1 MAEHVGIHE
10 YRKYKTTFPVAPP
23 PAPSS
28 TRLSL
33 APPAAALTPRRAA
46 GRVPC
51 QQHAGRRT
59 ADAPVRPG
67 AGCQAAARG
76 PPLCDAP
83 TLGARQREVR
93 PAGRDGFQR
102 AYSEQPARSE
112 TEATRWHT
120 RRRGAETGT
129 NEGTARTQR
138 ETAAH
143 ACGRAARGQA
153 MGYGIRAAAAHPG
166 GVSRTQDHQPAP
178 PSSAVSGD
186 RRRRT
191 RRRLLAPTRLREQGR
206 VGDPAGA
213 LRQRPTRRLPG
224 GHALEPWQVDP
235 RRAAEAGG
243 SSGSPRPA

>member
-1 MAEHVGIHE
+1 MACVTLHTPTQAE

-33 APPAAALTPRRAA
+33 APPDAALTPRRAA

-102 AYSEQPARSE
+102 AYSEPPARSE
-112 TEATRWHT
+112 TDATRWHT
-120 RRRGAETGT
+120 RRRVADWPLHPSMLHRPWEKLHAEPSVT
-129 NEGTARTQR
+129 
-138 ETAAH
+138 
-143 ACGRAARGQA
+143 
-153 MGYGIRAAAAHPG
+153 
-166 GVSRTQDHQPAP
+166 
-178 PSSAVSGD
+178 PSSI
-186 RRRRT
+186 T
-191 RRRLLAPTRLREQGR
+191 
-206 VGDPAGA
+206 AGA
-213 LRQRPTRRLPG
+213 LCLSRPHSSSCTAPPLRIAKGQGCDDRASLHAVSEMERLRKEDIG
-224 GHALEPWQVDP
+224 NVSNQDLQG
-235 RRAAEAGG
+235 
-243 SSGSPRPA
+243 